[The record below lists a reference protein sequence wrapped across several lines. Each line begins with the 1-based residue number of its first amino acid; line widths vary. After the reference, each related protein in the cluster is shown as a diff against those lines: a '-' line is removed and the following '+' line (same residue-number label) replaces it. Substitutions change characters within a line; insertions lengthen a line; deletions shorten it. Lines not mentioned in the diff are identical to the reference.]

1 MGQRVMGAQSREG
14 RRGVNSIKQVKESEV
29 GPLAGQ

>member
-14 RRGVNSIKQVKESEV
+14 RRGVNRIKKVMDSEV